1 MGAFGRGRG
10 LGERAG
16 PACPF
21 GVIFRP
27 RTAIRVRSVHPPT
40 ADIRRPQRHVGF
52 VPLAEIWSRDR
63 RPRIF
68 AQPTPN
74 QTSQKK
80 IVTID
85 IPVDMTMTD
94 DTVLKYTLYC

>member
-1 MGAFGRGRG
+1 MSAFSPIATK
-10 LGERAG
+10 L
-16 PACPF
+16 
-21 GVIFRP
+21 
-27 RTAIRVRSVHPPT
+27 RTSQDVSN
-40 ADIRRPQRHVGF
+40 

>member
-1 MGAFGRGRG
+1 MPK
-10 LGERAG
+10 RAL
-16 PACPF
+16 
-21 GVIFRP
+21 
-27 RTAIRVRSVHPPT
+27 
-40 ADIRRPQRHVGF
+40 IRRLLPGAIGNFTYIADVWLSTAKGSDHLHVRYGS
-52 VPLAEIWSRDR
+52 LADIWSRDCKQ
-63 RPRIF
+63 RIF

-74 QTSQKK
+74 QISQKK

>member
-1 MGAFGRGRG
+1 MRDGDADHPLDQPLGDHG
-10 LGERAG
+10 LN
-16 PACPF
+16 
-21 GVIFRP
+21 
-27 RTAIRVRSVHPPT
+27 
-40 ADIRRPQRHVGF
+40 

-63 RPRIF
+63 KPRIF

-74 QTSQKK
+74 QISQKK

-85 IPVDMTMTD
+85 MPVDMTMTD